1 MGSVIKNLLANTE
14 DGGSV
19 PGWGRSGEGSGN
31 SFQYSCLGN
40 PIQRDGISQA
50 RSLVDYSTEKPGG
63 LQSMGLQKS
72 EIPLSD

>member
-19 PGWGRSGEGSGN
+19 PGWGRSPGEGSGN

-40 PIQRDGISQA
+40 AIQRDGISQA
-50 RSLVDYSTEKPGG
+50 ISWWTIVQRSLVDYSPWVTKE
-63 LQSMGLQKS
+63 
-72 EIPLSD
+72 